1 MTGPSSRPRASSVA
15 LAAGPIM
22 RKTTVVT
29 LGLFWLVVVAAPL
42 YYLVAVSFEPEA
54 TSLFTN
60 PWFPNHGLTIQNYA
74 AVIDSG
80 YFRYLLN
87 SVVVSTCATVLAIT
101 VGLFGAFAIVRRS
114 TRFTYSLFRLF
125 LVGFAVPIQ
134 ALMIPLYVETLR
146 LHIYDTLIGLIL
158 PMAAFSVPITMLVL
172 VNFLRDVPRSLM
184 DAMDLDGAGP
194 VRVVRSLVLPMSWPA
209 VIAVGIFSFVTDW
222 NNFLFPLILTER
234 ISNATLPLS
243 VFNFEGNHLS
253 NVGQIMASVTLS
265 ALPLWGVYVFA
276 RRRMMNGLLA
286 GFGG

>member
-1 MTGPSSRPRASSVA
+1 MRHRPCSYGGAYSVLLPLFDSRP
-15 LAAGPIM
+15 
-22 RKTTVVT
+22 
-29 LGLFWLVVVAAPL
+29 
-42 YYLVAVSFEPEA
+42 
-54 TSLFTN
+54 
-60 PWFPNHGLTIQNYA
+60 
-74 AVIDSG
+74 
-80 YFRYLLN
+80 
-87 SVVVSTCATVLAIT
+87 
-101 VGLFGAFAIVRRS
+101 
-114 TRFTYSLFRLF
+114 RFTYSFFRLF

-134 ALMIPLYVETLR
+134 ALMIPLYVESLR
-146 LHIYDTLIGLIL
+146 LHLYDTLIGLIL

-265 ALPLWGVYVFA
+265 ALPLWGCLRVRSTAYDERAV
-276 RRRMMNGLLA
+276 
-286 GFGG
+286 GGVWWVKYEHELGRSP